1 MLTVTF
7 EVPGSVS
14 EDLLNIFIQVQNIF
28 FLIKYLHIF
37 APLQNVL
44 KIDIFLEKWKKKKK
58 LIFSAEPPMGEDI

>member
-44 KIDIFLEKWKKKKK
+44 KMDIFLEK
-58 LIFSAEPPMGEDI
+58 